1 MADHEHVTTSEA
13 LVAEINAGIEIVTA
27 EISMR
32 TNAPSDAET
41 LKRSR
46 RLISAK
52 TATLSDAAGIACT
65 AARQLADARTR
76 ILDEIARAEAAGFI
90 VGEDFSVGDSARLST
105 HSSRARD
112 HAAAIQAAVITFS
125 TLDRRVTSRLRASGN
140 ALADLRDN

>member
-1 MADHEHVTTSEA
+1 MADHEHVTPSEA

-46 RLISAK
+46 RFISAK
-52 TATLSDAAGIACT
+52 TATLSDAADIARA

-76 ILDEIARAEAAGFI
+76 VLDEIARAEAAGF
-90 VGEDFSVGDSARLST
+90 VVHEDFSVGDSARPST
-105 HSSRARD
+105 HSSCAGD
-112 HAAAIQAAVITFS
+112 HAAAIQAAVITFN
-125 TLDRRVTSRLRASGN
+125 TLERL
-140 ALADLRDN
+140 